1 MHNLAQ
7 KLNLTPKRVK
17 NELTIVTVNEA
28 LEALSKVRMC
38 LESSRSW
45 SFELDEILSIKE
57 KFWSLYLSQT
67 QNKNH

>member
-38 LESSRSW
+38 LECGH
-45 SFELDEILSIKE
+45 L
-57 KFWSLYLSQT
+57 
-67 QNKNH
+67 N

>member
-1 MHNLAQ
+1 MHYLAQ